1 MARIVL
7 EQVGVDLPVLGHR
20 ARLLKLSVLASATGG
35 RIFRDAGSTCV
46 RALEEVSLD
55 LVDGDRLGISGPN
68 GAGKTT
74 LLRVIAGGYPPTRG
88 RRLVEGRIA
97 SLIEPGAGIE
107 PEATGWE
114 NITIRGLLMG
124 IRRSEIRAARRE
136 IGEFSGLGDFLALPV
151 RTYSTGMT
159 MRLAFSIATH
169 FPAEILVLDEWLS
182 VGDAEFRPRAEA
194 RMREVVDRSGI
205 MVLASHST
213 SLLDREC
220 DRRVELSH
228 GAIDRSWRIERR
240 RVAASAGAAIA

>member
-1 MARIVL
+1 MARILL
-7 EQVGVDLPVLGHR
+7 EHVGVDLPVLGHQ
-20 ARLLKLSVLASATGG
+20 ARSMKLSMLASATGG
-35 RIFRDAGSTCV
+35 RICREAGATWV

-55 LVDGDRLGISGPN
+55 LADGDRLGISGPN

-88 RRLVEGRIA
+88 RRRVEGRIA

-124 IRRSEIRAARRE
+124 VSRREIGAARPA

-151 RTYSTGMT
+151 RTYSTGMA
-159 MRLAFSIATH
+159 MRLAFAIATH

-182 VGDAEFRPRAEA
+182 VGDAEFRPQAEA
-194 RMREVVDRSGI
+194 RMRELVDRTGI
-205 MVLASHST
+205 MVIASHSAA
-213 SLLDREC
+213 LLDREC
-220 DRRVELSH
+220 DRRIELAH
-228 GAIDRSWRIERR
+228 GSVARSWGTERR
-240 RVAASAGAAIA
+240 PSAAHPSAAIA